1 MIHKKSLKDAIQ
13 NPEIISV
20 VGGLLDSN
28 NKVPIIFP
36 DTKELLNGTN
46 WVHLT
51 TIKINNMYSRV
62 SSIMQVQFGRYGAD
76 KQSVLLLGITHST
89 ECIPYVIALSVN
101 NKVDVGLKLAY
112 LTNDSNNT
120 TSIYI
125 TTNLSNGAINKMW
138 MSKYQ
143 NLIIVNDDLSK
154 TDTLPSGAVEI
165 EP

>member
-1 MIHKKSLKDAIQ
+1 MIQKKSLKDAIQ

-20 VGGLLDSN
+20 VGELLDVD
-28 NKVPIIFP
+28 NKIPIKFP
-36 DTKELLNGTN
+36 ITSEQFTGTN

-51 TIKINNMYSRV
+51 TIKNDGAFARV
-62 SSIMQVQFGRYGAD
+62 SSIMQVQFGRYGTD
-76 KQSVLLLGITHST
+76 RQSVLLLGIAHST
-89 ECIPYVIALSVN
+89 ICIPYVIALSVKD
-101 NKVDVGLKLAY
+101 KVDVGLKLAY

-138 MSKYQ
+138 VTKYIG
-143 NLIIVNDDLSK
+143 LSIVNDDLSK

>member
-1 MIHKKSLKDAIQ
+1 M
-13 NPEIISV
+13 
-20 VGGLLDSN
+20 GGLLDVD
-28 NKVPIIFP
+28 NKIPIKFP
-36 DTKELLNGTN
+36 ITSEQFTGTN

-51 TIKINNMYSRV
+51 TIKNDGAFARV
-62 SSIMQVQFGRYGAD
+62 SSIMQVQFGRYGTE
-76 KQSVLLLGITHST
+76 KQSVLLLGIAHST
-89 ECIPYVIALSVN
+89 QCIPYVIALSVKD
-101 NKVDVGLKLAY
+101 KVDVGLKLAY

-138 MSKYQ
+138 MSKYK
-143 NLIIVNDDLSK
+143 NLFIVNDDLSK

>member
-1 MIHKKSLKDAIQ
+1 MIQKKSLKDAIQ

-20 VGGLLDSN
+20 VGGLLDVD
-28 NKVPIIFP
+28 NKIPIKFP
-36 DTKELLNGTN
+36 ITSEQFTGTN

-51 TIKINNMYSRV
+51 TIKNDGAFARV
-62 SSIMQVQFGRYGAD
+62 SSIMQVQFGRYGTD
-76 KQSVLLLGITHST
+76 RQSVLLLGIAHCTI
-89 ECIPYVIALSVN
+89 CIPYVIALSVKD
-101 NKVDVGLKLAY
+101 KVDVGLKLAY

-138 MSKYQ
+138 VTKYIG
-143 NLIIVNDDLSK
+143 LSIVNDDLSK

>member
-1 MIHKKSLKDAIQ
+1 MIQKKSLKDAIQ

-20 VGGLLDSN
+20 VGELLDVD
-28 NKVPIIFP
+28 NKIPIKFP
-36 DTKELLNGTN
+36 ITSEQFTGTN

-51 TIKINNMYSRV
+51 TIKNDSAFARV
-62 SSIMQVQFGRYGAD
+62 SSIMQVQFGRYATD
-76 KQSVLLLGITHST
+76 KQSVLLLGIAHST
-89 ECIPYVIALSVN
+89 ICIPYVIALSVKD
-101 NKVDVGLKLAY
+101 KVDVGLKLAY

-125 TTNLSNGAINKMW
+125 TTNISNGAINKMW
-138 MSKYQ
+138 VTKYIR
-143 NLIIVNDDLSK
+143 LSIVNDDLSK

>member
-1 MIHKKSLKDAIQ
+1 M
-13 NPEIISV
+13 
-20 VGGLLDSN
+20 GGLIDVD
-28 NKVPIIFP
+28 NKIPIKFP
-36 DTKELLNGTN
+36 ITSEQFTGTN

-51 TIKINNMYSRV
+51 TIKNDGAFARV
-62 SSIMQVQFGRYGAD
+62 SSIMQVQFGRYGTD
-76 KQSVLLLGITHST
+76 RQSVLLLGIAHST
-89 ECIPYVIALSVN
+89 ICIPYVIALSVKD
-101 NKVDVGLKLAY
+101 KVDVGLKLAY

-138 MSKYQ
+138 VTKYIG
-143 NLIIVNDDLSK
+143 LSIVNDDLSK